1 MRASILLLF
10 GCATALSGQKAPVAA
25 PLPPAARRGPTA
37 IVIPAVPLGR
47 WTPVAQL
54 PGMGRPVDTASVRA
68 RRRALLGRIGRGV
81 ALIPAAHDREIERDH
96 QQDNDF
102 RQDDTFFYFTEL
114 ETHDAWLILTVSPES
129 AHTSLLLPPRD
140 TAEERWTGI
149 QLGAD
154 SVAARLAGIRDVISL
169 DSLDAR
175 LNLAARDTGPV
186 YYPVYDVTPAER
198 RTIESAFAGRDF
210 HDLRPLADSLRL
222 VKDADELRRL
232 RMAIDITVRGHVA
245 GMRAVRPG
253 MWEYQLEAVIEATF
267 RGNGADRVGY
277 PSFVGS
283 GPNGSTLH
291 YDVNRREMRAG
302 DLVAVDAGA
311 EWGQYT
317 ADVTRTF
324 PVSGRFTARQKA
336 IYDLV
341 LATQR
346 AAFDSVRPGVRPHD
360 LNRVARRYMKDHS
373 GGLCGERTCD
383 AYFVHDLGHWL
394 GMDVHDPG
402 DDDAPLVP
410 GMVLTIEPG
419 IYLPAESL
427 GIRIEDDVLV
437 TPTGG
442 EWLSA
447 QAPRTTEAIEGLMA
461 GGGAR
466 RP

>member
-1 MRASILLLF
+1 MRACLLLLF
-10 GCATALSGQKAPVAA
+10 GLFGSAATLSAQAA
-25 PLPPAARRGPTA
+25 PATPAPNPSV
-37 IVIPAVPLGR
+37 IVIPAAPLGR
-47 WTPVAQL
+47 WAPIAQL
-54 PGMGRPVDTASVRA
+54 PGMGRAVDTAMVGA

-81 ALIPAAHDREIERDH
+81 ALIPAGHDREIERDH

-114 ETHDAWLILTVSPES
+114 ETHDAWLLLSAAPES
-129 AHTSLLLPPRD
+129 AHATLLLPARD

-149 QLGAD
+149 QLGPD
-154 SVAARLAGIRDVISL
+154 SVAARLAGIRDVVSV
-169 DSLDAR
+169 DSLTAR
-175 LNLAARDTGPV
+175 LSLVARTSVPIYLPV
-186 YYPVYDVTPAER
+186 DDLTPEER
-198 RTIESAFAGRDF
+198 RIVDVALAG
-210 HDLRPLADSLRL
+210 HDLRDVRPLADSLRM
-222 VKDADELRRL
+222 VKDPDELHRL
-232 RMAIDITVRGHVA
+232 RTAIDITVLGHLA
-245 GMRAVRPG
+245 GMQAVRPG

-267 RGNGADRVGY
+267 RANGADRVGY

-283 GPNGSTLH
+283 GANGATLH
-291 YDVNRREMRAG
+291 YDANRREMRSG

-324 PVSGRFTARQKA
+324 PVSGRFTPRQKA

-346 AAFDSVRPGVRPHD
+346 EAFDSVRPGVRLRD
-360 LNRVARRYMKDHS
+360 LNRVARRYMKTHS
-373 GGLCGERTCD
+373 GKLCGERTCD
-383 AYFVHDLGHWL
+383 VYFVHGLGHWL

-402 DDDAPLVP
+402 DDDAPLAP

-437 TPTGG
+437 TPNGG

-447 QAPRTTEAIEGLMA
+447 HLPRTTEAIERLMA
-461 GGGAR
+461 
-466 RP
+466 P

>member
-1 MRASILLLF
+1 MRAFAILLF
-10 GCATALSGQKAPVAA
+10 VCSAALSAQAP
-25 PLPPAARRGPTA
+25 
-37 IVIPAVPLGR
+37 PLGR
-47 WTPVAQL
+47 WTPIPQL
-54 PGMGRPVDTASVRA
+54 PGMGRPVDTTMVAA

-81 ALIPAAHDREIERDH
+81 VLIPAAHTREIERDH
-96 QQDNDF
+96 QQDGDF

-114 ETHDAWLILTVSPES
+114 ETHDAWLLLTVVPES
-129 AHTSLLLPPRD
+129 AHTTLFLPARD

-149 QLGAD
+149 QLGPD
-154 SVAARLAGIRDVISL
+154 SVAARLAGIGDVVSV

-175 LNLAARDTGPV
+175 LALAGGESDSV
-186 YYPVYDVTPAER
+186 YMPIIDATTEER
-198 RTIESAFAGRDF
+198 RRVQIAFPGHALIN
-210 HDLRPLADSLRL
+210 LRPLADSMRL
-222 VKDADELRRL
+222 VKDADELRR
-232 RMAIDITVRGHVA
+232 MQTAIDITVQGHLA
-245 GMRAVRPG
+245 GMQAVRPG

-283 GPNGSTLH
+283 GPNATTLH
-291 YDVNRREMRAG
+291 YDANRREMQSG
-302 DLVAVDAGA
+302 ELVAVDAGA

-317 ADVTRTF
+317 ADITRTF

-346 AAFDSVRPGVRPHD
+346 AAFDSVRPGMHLRDVD
-360 LNRVARRYMKDHS
+360 RVARRYMKAHS
-373 GGLCGERTCD
+373 GRLCGARTCD
-383 AYFVHDLGHWL
+383 QYFVHGVGHWL

-402 DDDAPLVP
+402 DDDIPLAP

-419 IYLPAESL
+419 IYLPAEGL

-437 TPTGG
+437 TRSAGA
-442 EWLSA
+442 WLSA
-447 QAPRTTEAIEGLMA
+447 ALPRTTDAIERVMA
-461 GGGAR
+461 AGAAAR

>member
-1 MRASILLLF
+1 MRVCLLLLL
-10 GCATALSGQKAPVAA
+10 GCVAALSAQAA
-25 PLPPAARRGPTA
+25 PAPPPPTTV
-37 IVIPAVPLGR
+37 VIPTVPLGR
-47 WTPVAQL
+47 WTPIPQL
-54 PGMGRPVDTASVRA
+54 PGMGRPVDTAMVSA
-68 RRRALLGRIGRGV
+68 RRRALLERIGRGV
-81 ALIPAAHDREIERDH
+81 VLIPAAHDRAIERDH
-96 QQDNDF
+96 PRDNDF
-102 RQDDTFFYFTEL
+102 RQDNTFFYFTEL
-114 ETHDAWLILTVSPES
+114 ETHDAWLLLRVSAES
-129 AHTSLLLPPRD
+129 AYTTLLLPPRD

-149 QLGAD
+149 QLGPD
-154 SVAARLAGIRDVISL
+154 SVAARLVGIRDVVSI
-169 DSLDAR
+169 DSLEAR
-175 LNLAARDTGPV
+175 LRVAARDTGPV
-186 YYPVYDVTPAER
+186 YLPLDDVTPDER
-198 RTIESAFAGRDF
+198 RTVTLAFAGRD
-210 HDLRPLADSLRL
+210 LRNVRPLADGLRL

-232 RMAIDITVRGHVA
+232 RTAIDITVLGHVA
-245 GMRAVRPG
+245 GMQVVRPG

-324 PVSGRFTARQKA
+324 PVGGRFTARQKA
-336 IYDLV
+336 LYDLV

-346 AAFDSVRPGVRPHD
+346 AAFDSVRPGVRLGD
-360 LNRVARRYMKDHS
+360 LDRVARRYLKDHS
-373 GGLCGERTCD
+373 GRLCGDRTCD
-383 AYFVHDLGHWL
+383 EYFVHGLGHWL

-402 DDDAPLVP
+402 DDNAPFAP
-410 GMVLTIEPG
+410 GTVFTIEPG

-427 GIRIEDDVLV
+427 GIRVEDDVLV
-437 TPTGG
+437 TPVGG

-447 QAPRTTEAIEGLMA
+447 QAPRTTDAIERLIAA

>member
-1 MRASILLLF
+1 MRACILLLG
-10 GCATALSGQKAPVAA
+10 GCAAALSAQAA
-25 PLPPAARRGPTA
+25 PASPTPIS
-37 IVIPAVPLGR
+37 IVIPAAPLGR
-47 WTPVAQL
+47 WTPIPQL
-54 PGMGRPVDTASVRA
+54 PGMGRPVDTAMVSA

-81 ALIPAAHDREIERDH
+81 ALIPAAHDRVIERDH

-114 ETHDAWLILTVSPES
+114 ETHDAWLLLTVSPES
-129 AHTSLLLPPRD
+129 AHATLLLPPRD

-149 QLGAD
+149 QLGPD
-154 SVAARLAGIRDVISL
+154 SVAARLAGIQDVVSA
-169 DSLDAR
+169 DSLAAR
-175 LNLAARDTGPV
+175 LRLAARDTGPV
-186 YYPVYDVTPAER
+186 YLPLDDVTPDER
-198 RTIESAFAGRDF
+198 RIVELGFAGRDL
-210 HDLRPLADSLRL
+210 HNLRPLADSLRL

-232 RMAIDITVRGHVA
+232 RTAIDITVLGHLA
-245 GMRAVRPG
+245 GMQAVRPG

-267 RGNGADRVGY
+267 RGNGADRIGY

-291 YDVNRREMRAG
+291 YDVNRREMRPG

-324 PVSGRFTARQKA
+324 PVSGRFTARQKT

-346 AAFDSVRPGVRPHD
+346 AAFDSVRPGVRLRD

-373 GGLCGERTCD
+373 GRLCGERTCD
-383 AYFVHDLGHWL
+383 AYFVHGVGHWL
-394 GMDVHDPG
+394 GMDVHDAG
-402 DDDAPLVP
+402 DDNAPLAP

-419 IYLPAESL
+419 IYLAAESL
-427 GIRIEDDVLV
+427 GIRVEDDVLV
-437 TPTGG
+437 TPTAG

-447 QAPRTTEAIEGLMA
+447 QAPRTTDAIERLMA
-461 GGGAR
+461 AGSGAR